1 MSYASDSDRQ
11 RRTEF
16 VRDAKGAAKQGV
28 TTDSRKVL
36 REQKADGWVRW
47 FHARIDTRGG
57 EAIQHLPDALAE
69 LETRI
74 DDQVAGALR
83 ELKATL
89 VKALKS

>member
-1 MSYASDSDRQ
+1 
-11 RRTEF
+11 
-16 VRDAKGAAKQGV
+16 V

-57 EAIQHLPDALAE
+57 EAIQHLTLAE